1 MSILRRIRV
10 PEFLRLEFYLQGPER
25 DVGSVI
31 SVESLISCFEI
42 FRFYHVEAIKDFLFW
57 LLHKEEIQHVGGLPD
72 FYCLTQKGL
81 EIQKIE
87 RDRMISLRPIIA
99 KARAAQRWGGE
110 NSEPSKETILCLK
123 DDKKSP
129 LEFFRSSSHAQMKD
143 LLRRLSLEGTVSR
156 AKVVEVAAAVYPWM
170 SEAGGGVSFE
180 CVDLLIERGLLETVR
195 SAEQG
200 IVYRVIEALEPA
212 PVKEYLFPVR
222 AKSSMRRPYNFV
234 RRPRIN
240 PDSWYIKPQ
249 SISVSAV
256 PRPVPSAAVSH
267 RQRYIRGKPCQHRP
281 SLVHFQE
288 AVAQLEVQLRE
299 ALASS
304 ITLLQG

>member
-1 MSILRRIRV
+1 MIRV
-10 PEFLRLEFYLQGPER
+10 PDFLRLEFYLQGPEW

-31 SVESLISCFEI
+31 CVENLISCFEI
-42 FRFYHVEAIKDFLFW
+42 FRFYHVEAIKDFLSW
-57 LLHKEEIQHVGGLPD
+57 LLYREEIQPIGGLSG

-81 EIQKIE
+81 EIQKVE

-99 KARAAQRWGGE
+99 KANAAQRWGGE
-110 NSEPSKETILCLK
+110 NPEPLKEVILCLK

-129 LEFFRSSSHAQMKD
+129 LEFFRSTSLLQMKD
-143 LLRRLSLEGTVSR
+143 LLGRLSLEGTVSR

-170 SEAGGGVSFE
+170 AEAEGGISFE
-180 CVDLLIERGLLETVR
+180 CVDLLIDRGLLETVR
-195 SAEQG
+195 SPEQG
-200 IVYRVIEALEPA
+200 IVYRVIEELEPA

-222 AKSSMRRPYNFV
+222 VKSSMRRPYNFV

-249 SISVSAV
+249 RISVPACVV
-256 PRPVPSAAVSH
+256 PAPSAPVSQF
-267 RQRYIRGKPCQHRP
+267 RQRYIRGKPCYHRP

-288 AVAQLEVQLRE
+288 AVARLEVQLRE

-304 ITLLQG
+304 ITLLQE